1 MKLTLSATL
10 RGSAVNILML
20 FDDVNYFQMDDD
32 VWSRNLI
39 FTLLIFD
46 CTFDYQ
52 FFDTIKRKENF
63 N

>member
-10 RGSAVNILML
+10 WGSAVNILML
-20 FDDVNYFQMDDD
+20 FDDVNDFQMDDD

-46 CTFDYQ
+46 CAFDYQ
-52 FFDTIKRKENF
+52 FFDPIKWKENF

>member
-32 VWSRNLI
+32 V
-39 FTLLIFD
+39 
-46 CTFDYQ
+46 
-52 FFDTIKRKENF
+52 
-63 N
+63 